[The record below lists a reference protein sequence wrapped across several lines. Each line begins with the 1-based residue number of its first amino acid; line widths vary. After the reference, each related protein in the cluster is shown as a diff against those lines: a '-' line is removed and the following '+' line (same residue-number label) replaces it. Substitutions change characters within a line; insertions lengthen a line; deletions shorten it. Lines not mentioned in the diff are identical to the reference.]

1 MWKTIET
8 KSGDAACA
16 LPARDF
22 PPRRTIY
29 LALLFLCL
37 LSYRGVLDNWLFND
51 DLSWLRAARLEM
63 APGNLLTYRVVD
75 FFRPLVNLSFW
86 LMEKASPGNVA
97 LHYGFNVV
105 LHALCTILYFH
116 LLAKLLG
123 SVRVAFAAAALF
135 AVTSVHAAAVFW
147 ISARTTLLSTAFL
160 LAALLALLS
169 KRRAGPLRAAGA
181 CALYGLA
188 LASKEEAIAGLLLVS
203 LVWALARGRTDGPRI
218 DGRALAALAAVSALY
233 LLLRHAFMGGFFRE
247 NWGPGAHALRN
258 VAGGFLYQLYPW
270 PFFSLLHPAGT
281 NIPEPAGALM
291 PEILAVPL
299 AALLVLAGRAARRS
313 FAMNVAVA
321 WGFLALAP
329 AALFRYRF
337 FSTVSFSQSRYYYLS
352 SAGTALA
359 VVILLSMIWRGRS
372 RARQALAGALFLFIA
387 AGYVERT
394 HRLERKWDE
403 FTGYYREIVAAV
415 VEESDARPDA
425 KTIAVENPPMA
436 FDYLADAIVLERPD
450 RTVVAAASRE
460 EAEKHAPCLYISYSG
475 ESPKVM
481 RVERID
487 RPAGAGGA
495 GGDRSGGESGEAGAA
510 GGGGASP

>member
-63 APGNLLTYRVVD
+63 APRSLLTYRVVD

-86 LMEKASPGNVA
+86 LMERTSPGNVA
-97 LHYGFNVV
+97 LHYGFNIV

-135 AVTSVHAAAVFW
+135 AVTSAHAAAVFW

-169 KRRAGPLRAAGA
+169 ERRARPLRVAGA
-181 CALYGLA
+181 CFLYALA
-188 LASKEEAIAGLLLVS
+188 LASKEEAIAGLILVS
-203 LVWALARGRTDGPRI
+203 LIWALARGRNDGPRI
-218 DGRALAALAAVSALY
+218 DGRALAAIAAVSALY

-247 NWGPGAHALRN
+247 NWGLGAHALRN

-270 PFFSLLHPAGT
+270 PFFSLFYPAGT

-291 PEILAVPL
+291 PEILAAPL
-299 AALLVLAGRAARRS
+299 AALLVIAGRAARKS
-313 FAMNVAVA
+313 FAMNVAVV
-321 WGFLALAP
+321 WGLLALAP

-359 VVILLSMIWRGRS
+359 VVILLSMIWRGHS

-403 FTGYYREIVAAV
+403 FTGYYRTIVAAV
-415 VEESDARPDA
+415 IQEIDARPGA
-425 KTIAVENPPMA
+425 NLLAIENPPMA
-436 FDYLADAIVLERPD
+436 FGYLADAIVLERPD

-460 EAEKHAPCLYISYSG
+460 EAERHAPCLYISYSG

-487 RPAGAGGA
+487 RPAGDGGA
-495 GGDRSGGESGEAGAA
+495 DGDRSSGAGNREGNVGGSGG
-510 GGGGASP
+510 SP